1 MAKVLIGN
9 LRPPIAKTDTL
20 GISKPD
26 GTTIGI
32 DENGTL
38 SSLVKASGLD
48 ITDTKGLTGEENS
61 ETNTQA
67 LIDAIANKVI
77 NELVSKNM
85 ISTTIEDSDDK
96 VASTSLVYQ
105 LNNNLA
111 DTKKYFLHTNGETQ
125 SNDITYV
132 RSNGEV
138 RFTNEQ
144 SNAYVDTRANDFLIS
159 NGSSLKDLLAK
170 QNIINDCN
178 SITKTCIGTYRN
190 TSLNTPQ
197 SGTWGMLFTYSG
209 ENSTWLFQKA
219 FDTNNRMY
227 LRQNINSQGWTS
239 WRGGAGEWTY
249 VGVAGYKQWL
259 NIPVSN
265 YSEIYIEVF
274 CNGFFTFNIP
284 HLALAGAN
292 DGNIKSFFNG
302 GYFQVDTNAYGIHVM
317 ATETKVE
324 LDFASYGA
332 NEKTDAQLYLYYR

>member
-105 LNNNLA
+105 LNNNL
-111 DTKKYFLHTNGETQ
+111 E
-125 SNDITYV
+125 
-132 RSNGEV
+132 
-138 RFTNEQ
+138 
-144 SNAYVDTRANDFLIS
+144 SNATA
-159 NGSSLKDLLAK
+159 
-170 QNIINDCN
+170 
-178 SITKTCIGTYRN
+178 ITKLN
-190 TSLNTPQ
+190 SDLNSL
-197 SGTWGMLFTYSG
+197 SG
-209 ENSTWLFQKA
+209 LFQYTPFCGTFIYDGEATEIITVNEPRITDENWRIIATCQDAGGLAVKQIGNITSGSFRVY
-219 FDTNNRMY
+219 FD
-227 LRQNINSQGWTS
+227 
-239 WRGGAGEWTY
+239 
-249 VGVAGYKQWL
+249 
-259 NIPVSN
+259 
-265 YSEIYIEVF
+265 SEI
-274 CNGFFTFNIP
+274 
-284 HLALAGAN
+284 ALTRIN
-292 DGNIKSFFNG
+292 
-302 GYFQVDTNAYGIHVM
+302 YFAFYQA
-317 ATETKVE
+317 
-324 LDFASYGA
+324 
-332 NEKTDAQLYLYYR
+332 

>member
-105 LNNNLA
+105 LNSDLN
-111 DTKKYFLHTNGETQ
+111 
-125 SNDITYV
+125 
-132 RSNGEV
+132 
-138 RFTNEQ
+138 
-144 SNAYVDTRANDFLIS
+144 
-159 NGSSLKDLLAK
+159 SL
-170 QNIINDCN
+170 
-178 SITKTCIGTYRN
+178 
-190 TSLNTPQ
+190 
-197 SGTWGMLFTYSG
+197 SG
-209 ENSTWLFQKA
+209 LFQYTPFCGTFIYDGEATEIITVNEPRITDENWRIIATCQDAGGFAVKQIGNIA
-219 FDTNNRMY
+219 SRSFRVYFD
-227 LRQNINSQGWTS
+227 
-239 WRGGAGEWTY
+239 
-249 VGVAGYKQWL
+249 
-259 NIPVSN
+259 
-265 YSEIYIEVF
+265 SEIAIARI
-274 CNGFFTFNIP
+274 N
-284 HLALAGAN
+284 
-292 DGNIKSFFNG
+292 
-302 GYFQVDTNAYGIHVM
+302 YFAFYQA
-317 ATETKVE
+317 
-324 LDFASYGA
+324 
-332 NEKTDAQLYLYYR
+332 

>member
-105 LNNNLA
+105 LN
-111 DTKKYFLHTNGETQ
+111 
-125 SNDITYV
+125 S
-132 RSNGEV
+132 
-138 RFTNEQ
+138 
-144 SNAYVDTRANDFLIS
+144 
-159 NGSSLKDLLAK
+159 DLLALNSSTLFRYTGSSEPDNK
-170 QNIINDCN
+170 VIRINFTSFNGLMGMIFYSIPAFLMINVDLSQSRTLSGLQQSPIKFTFLNGTIQNSEEIIISIIYNDDDNFQIKLEFPQRIPALYLVPICSN
-178 SITKTCIGTYRN
+178 FENVSIT
-190 TSLNTPQ
+190 
-197 SGTWGMLFTYSG
+197 
-209 ENSTWLFQKA
+209 ST
-219 FDTNNRMY
+219 
-227 LRQNINSQGWTS
+227 
-239 WRGGAGEWTY
+239 
-249 VGVAGYKQWL
+249 
-259 NIPVSN
+259 VS
-265 YSEIYIEVF
+265 
-274 CNGFFTFNIP
+274 
-284 HLALAGAN
+284 
-292 DGNIKSFFNG
+292 
-302 GYFQVDTNAYGIHVM
+302 
-317 ATETKVE
+317 
-324 LDFASYGA
+324 
-332 NEKTDAQLYLYYR
+332 

>member
-105 LNNNLA
+105 LNSDLSSVSDELETVTANLSDVEAQAEAQKYSEDETDHSETVYSLFKNSISYWGNFHNLTYHFRISDNA
-111 DTKKYFLHTNGETQ
+111 DSTFGNGHFVAYIFR
-125 SNDITYV
+125 D
-132 RSNGEV
+132 
-138 RFTNEQ
+138 
-144 SNAYVDTRANDFLIS
+144 NAGAVFSAF
-159 NGSSLKDLLAK
+159 
-170 QNIINDCN
+170 IINKWTADAW
-178 SITKTCIGTYRN
+178 SMIF
-190 TSLNTPQ
+190 TS
-197 SGTWGMLFTYSG
+197 YD
-209 ENSTWLFQKA
+209 EAK
-219 FDTNNRMY
+219 
-227 LRQNINSQGWTS
+227 
-239 WRGGAGEWTY
+239 
-249 VGVAGYKQWL
+249 
-259 NIPVSN
+259 
-265 YSEIYIEVF
+265 YIKK
-274 CNGFFTFNIP
+274 
-284 HLALAGAN
+284 L
-292 DGNIKSFFNG
+292 S
-302 GYFQVDTNAYGIHVM
+302 
-317 ATETKVE
+317 
-324 LDFASYGA
+324 
-332 NEKTDAQLYLYYR
+332 

>member
-105 LNNNLA
+105 LNSDLNSLSGLFQYTPFCGTFIYDGEATEIITVNEPRITDENWRIIATCQDAGGLA
-111 DTKKYFLHTNGETQ
+111 VKQ
-125 SNDITYV
+125 
-132 RSNGEV
+132 
-138 RFTNEQ
+138 
-144 SNAYVDTRANDFLIS
+144 IS
-159 NGSSLKDLLAK
+159 NITSGSFRV
-170 QNIINDCN
+170 
-178 SITKTCIGTYRN
+178 Y
-190 TSLNTPQ
+190 
-197 SGTWGMLFTYSG
+197 
-209 ENSTWLFQKA
+209 
-219 FDTNNRMY
+219 FD
-227 LRQNINSQGWTS
+227 
-239 WRGGAGEWTY
+239 
-249 VGVAGYKQWL
+249 
-259 NIPVSN
+259 
-265 YSEIYIEVF
+265 SEISIARI
-274 CNGFFTFNIP
+274 N
-284 HLALAGAN
+284 
-292 DGNIKSFFNG
+292 
-302 GYFQVDTNAYGIHVM
+302 YFAFYQ
-317 ATETKVE
+317 
-324 LDFASYGA
+324 S
-332 NEKTDAQLYLYYR
+332 

>member
-105 LNNNLA
+105 LNNNLESNTTA
-111 DTKKYFLHTNGETQ
+111 ITELNSDFNKAIITGTDFTGINAPAQSDGSFYRAQLLSDGRFRIAKNIDGTFDSWKDFLTTGNFPLSIKAIQLGSGKSTTI
-125 SNDITYV
+125 SYLISGVITMCILFAV
-132 RSNGEV
+132 RSN
-138 RFTNEQ
+138 
-144 SNAYVDTRANDFLIS
+144 
-159 NGSSLKDLLAK
+159 
-170 QNIINDCN
+170 DC
-178 SITKTCIGTYRN
+178 GVY
-190 TSLNTPQ
+190 
-197 SGTWGMLFTYSG
+197 
-209 ENSTWLFQKA
+209 A
-219 FDTNNRMY
+219 FDTWNGMSTIKDNPNLEVSVESNRTITVKNNGTGAV
-227 LRQNINSQGWTS
+227 NIMAFMNT
-239 WRGGAGEWTY
+239 AIET
-249 VGVAGYKQWL
+249 
-259 NIPVSN
+259 VS
-265 YSEIYIEVF
+265 
-274 CNGFFTFNIP
+274 
-284 HLALAGAN
+284 
-292 DGNIKSFFNG
+292 
-302 GYFQVDTNAYGIHVM
+302 
-317 ATETKVE
+317 
-324 LDFASYGA
+324 
-332 NEKTDAQLYLYYR
+332 